1 MARSNIL
8 VCGSTGFI
16 GRNIAER
23 LCKRD
28 DVTVYGHHHRR
39 PPLGDPRIVPVA
51 ADLTDPDDARRVVA
65 GMDVV
70 IQAAATTSGAKDIVE
85 RPYIHVTDN
94 AVMNSHLLQAAFDCK
109 VGHFIFFSCSVMY
122 PSSDLPLEESQFT
135 GDSGI
140 HPRYFGIGWT
150 KVYVEKM
157 CEFYSRLGRTRHTA
171 IRHSNIY
178 GPHDKF
184 DLERSHVFGATM
196 TKVMT
201 TDTGRITVW
210 GEGREARDL
219 LHVDDLVRFVE
230 AAMARQTAPFE
241 LVNVGCGHAIEIRK
255 LVETII
261 RLSGRAVEVEHDL
274 SKPTIPTRLSLD
286 CARAR
291 EVFGWTPSVSLE
303 EGVRRT
309 IEWYRA
315 EILGAK

>member
-1 MARSNIL
+1 MAKTKIL

-16 GRNIAER
+16 GRNVAER
-23 LCKRD
+23 LAARD
-28 DVTVYGHHHRR
+28 DVTVYAHHHRR
-39 PPLGDPRIVPVA
+39 PPLADPRVVLVS
-51 ADLTDPDDARRVVA
+51 ADLTDPGQARSVVA

-94 AVMNSHLLQAAFDCK
+94 AVMNSHLLQAAFDHN